1 MNNVYHCQ
9 QLQAVGCSN
18 KLRERTRCGDSG
30 ILRLSVN
37 KEIYKF
43 LLALICEMV
52 LELLSHTFPAH
63 FPHRHLVLQFV
74 SLDSGLSL
82 LCYFVTVI
90 KVL

>member
-1 MNNVYHCQ
+1 M
-9 QLQAVGCSN
+9 
-18 KLRERTRCGDSG
+18 ERTRCGDSG
-30 ILRLSVN
+30 ILRLSAN

-52 LELLSHTFPAH
+52 LELLSQTLPAN
-63 FPHRHLVLQFV
+63 FPHRHLVLQLV

-82 LCYFVTVI
+82 LCYFVTDT